1 MSSKF
6 LNVDTDG
13 TLSGNSDTTIASQ
26 KAVKTYVDQSISDV
40 EAQLPTVATLETAG
54 LVKPDGETI
63 TVSPNG
69 VLTALGGGG
78 GDSGDSMQH
87 IFGTGVDGGLT
98 ISANTSFSEPKDF
111 TTLTINEGVTL
122 SHTLSSNALLLIRC
136 TTACYI
142 NGSIDMSGKGY
153 QGGEANAAEARYQ
166 GKGSSLPVL
175 WAGGGTNFPGGYPI
189 GGVNQGGFGAGSG
202 GASGGIANTAPSKNG
217 GNFDLTRHKYFA
229 EQLIFDQMPLLGG
242 GGSGT
247 GSVAGGNGGGGIL
260 IFAPVITFGANAHIT
275 SNGSAGA
282 NGTKASGPGGGGG
295 GGGSATFVCKSCTGT
310 PITSFSGGSGG
321 TGSSTFGS
329 GVAGGNGGNGGMFIL
344 VLR

>member
-26 KAVKTYVDQSISDV
+26 KAVKTYVDQSVSDV

-63 TVSPNG
+63 TVSPSG

-78 GDSGDSMQH
+78 GDSGDSMEY
-87 IFGTGVDGGLT
+87 IFGTGSDGGLT

-122 SHTLSSNALLLIRC
+122 SHTLGSNALLLIRC

-142 NGSIDMSGKGY
+142 NGIINMSGRGY
-153 QGGEANAAEARYQ
+153 AGGEANSNEARYQ
-166 GKGSSLPVL
+166 GKGSALPVL

-189 GGVNQGGFGAGSG
+189 GGATQGGFGAGSG
-202 GASGGIANTAPSKNG
+202 GAAGSIGNAAATSNG
-217 GNFDLTRHKYFA
+217 GSFDITRHRYFA

-260 IFAPVITFGANAHIT
+260 IFAPIIAFGANAQII

-282 NGTKASGPGGGGG
+282 NGNKSAATG

-310 PITSFSGGSGG
+310 PTTSFTGGSGG

-329 GVAGGNGGNGGMFIL
+329 GTGASGGSGGNGGMFIL